1 MNGRE
6 FYVWLAGFWE
16 GEGCLNVTF
25 SHRKGR
31 SVYCYKN
38 GRRYGPYTVKRD
50 VKKIQVVLTSTNKGI
65 LNMIMKRTKL
75 GKIYQQKQ
83 LGNIRLKRPIYS
95 WRIQKAEE
103 VLLFLEKIKPYLQ
116 FRRREVENKIRKF
129 IEQ

>member
-1 MNGRE
+1 M
-6 FYVWLAGFWE
+6 
-16 GEGCLNVTF
+16 
-25 SHRKGR
+25 
-31 SVYCYKN
+31 
-38 GRRYGPYTVKRD
+38 VKRD